1 MLQKE
6 FTRLVSVDFSR
17 CEQLRNRNLHVFATS
32 KLKIE
37 ELVIGHSIMGL
48 YSKPRITNAVSSNL
62 LVVSKEELS
71 QYLHEGKG

>member
-37 ELVIGHSIMGL
+37 ELVIGHIIMGL
-48 YSKPRITNAVSSNL
+48 YSKPRITNAVSNKSP
-62 LVVSKEELS
+62 VDSKGEPS
-71 QYLHEGKG
+71 